1 MFFFEDLYFDQI
13 VADAFETVCIHKMLV
28 DGYIELSEYISANTL
43 KEVYR
48 TKLNEMNSA
57 YSFLYANAYPEKDDA
72 YQFWVDNT
80 NGIFDDYQGAVS
92 LKSAECEAIVFWIY
106 KIQKNTEERI
116 SFTKEY
122 FKRTKSLY
130 GIDNEIKFANGIFYN
145 SSKIELHVITS
156 LSRFNKEINLL
167 KSSDDTIFYRG
178 HSDIN
183 YVMQPSIMRNDK
195 WLEHEHNMYNEI
207 IIECPDSFEKC
218 NTHLEKLVEMQ
229 HYGLPTRLLDITRNP
244 LVALYFACC
253 ASPTKCG
260 EVVFISSKDCII
272 KYPQSDCASI
282 IASLPVFSYQNKED
296 FREMALEPLSK
307 KEFNKKA
314 DRLVK
319 EIRTE
324 KPGFS
329 ATIDKEDLLNS
340 YIVLAVK
347 NNRRIVNQDGAFI
360 LCGLLDRKE
369 LLNKYRLMMNGK
381 KVVFV
386 IDKKHKKDILED
398 LKQCS
403 IHYATLF
410 PEIECVADYVKK
422 KYS

>member
-48 TKLNEMNSA
+48 TKLNEMNS
-57 YSFLYANAYPEKDDA
+57 
-72 YQFWVDNT
+72 
-80 NGIFDDYQGAVS
+80 
-92 LKSAECEAIVFWIY
+92 
-106 KIQKNTEERI
+106 IQKNTEERI